1 MLNVK
6 AFKKVAVTATAV
18 SALGLATLFPTHTTS
33 ALASTGSDAKK
44 GTSVTSGQS
53 TVTVADKIIATGEK
67 YLGTP
72 YKYGAPSG
80 QTKVFDCSTFTQY
93 VFGQYGIKLPRT
105 SASQYA
111 SVGTPV
117 SKSNLQVGDLLFF
130 SSSKS
135 GKGKVGHV
143 GIYAGNN
150 RILHT
155 YGQGGVRYD
164 SLSTKWLAASY
175 IGAKRVLKSN
185 TSTNNDTDKPSTDDS
200 KPSTGGNT
208 GSTDDNKPSTGS
220 NTGSTDT
227 NKPSTGG
234 NTGST
239 NNESSQGS
247 QLADKIIAT
256 GNKYLGTPYQFGA
269 KSGQTKTFDCSSF
282 QQYIF
287 GQNGIKLLRSS
298 RQQATQGTSVS
309 KDELRKG
316 DLIFF
321 RTKSSNGQIAHVAM
335 YAGDGK
341 ILHTYG
347 PGGVRYDKLSNWMS
361 TFVSAKRM
369 IK

>member
-6 AFKKVAVTATAV
+6 TFKKVAVTATAV
-18 SALGLATLFPTHTTS
+18 SALGLAALFPTHTTS

-93 VFGQYGIKLPRT
+93 VFGQYGIKLSRT

-111 SVGTPV
+111 TAGTAV

-150 RILHT
+150 KILHT
-155 YGQGGVRYD
+155 YGSGGVRYD
-164 SLSTKWLAASY
+164 SLSTKWLQDSY
-175 IGAKRVLKSN
+175 IGAKRVLKGN
-185 TSTNNDTDKPSTDDS
+185 TGSTGNTDKPST
-200 KPSTGGNT
+200 GNT
-208 GSTDDNKPSTGS
+208 D
-220 NTGSTDT
+220 
-227 NKPSTGG
+227 KPSTGG

-247 QLADKIIAT
+247 QVADKIISL

-321 RTKSSNGQIAHVAM
+321 KTKSSNGQIAHVAM

-361 TFVSAKRM
+361 TYLFAKRM

>member
-33 ALASTGSDAKK
+33 ALASTSSDAKK

-53 TVTVADKIIATGEK
+53 TVTLADKIIATGEK

-135 GKGKVGHV
+135 GKGRVGHV

-150 RILHT
+150 KILHT

-185 TSTNNDTDKPSTDDS
+185 PTTNETKP
-200 KPSTGGNT
+200 
-208 GSTDDNKPSTGS
+208 
-220 NTGSTDT
+220 STDT
-227 NKPSTGG
+227 NKPSNGG

-269 KSGQTKTFDCSSF
+269 KSGQTRTFDCSSF

-309 KDELRKG
+309 KDQLRKG

-321 RTKSSNGQIAHVAM
+321 KTKSSNGQIAHVAM

-361 TFVSAKRM
+361 TYLFAKRM